1 MRNRDPL
8 RVTQLLIVLV
18 LVLLA
23 GCKRSL
29 ASVEGTSSSLE
40 PVDLQPGERLRV
52 VATTSIV
59 ADVVREVAGD
69 SVELTQLIPVG
80 ADPHSFTPTPQDM
93 AAVSE
98 AHVLFINGAGLE
110 VGLEDLLAGSV
121 GEVPVVAVSEGVAL
135 LSLSGEADGRDH
147 TTDPHTWLDPNNV
160 MIWVDNIWHALA
172 SLDPQ
177 HADEYEARANAYQAS
192 LQQLDQWIR
201 DQVATIPPERR
212 KLVTDHL
219 IFGYFAR
226 TYGFEQVGVVTAGYS
241 TLAEP
246 SARDIAELE
255 EAIKRYDVP
264 AIFVSTSVNPQVA
277 EQIAADTGI
286 KVVSIYTGSLSD
298 EHGPASTYL
307 DYMRYDVS
315 QIVAALRPE

>member
-1 MRNRDPL
+1 MRYWS
-8 RVTQLLIVLV
+8 
-18 LVLLA
+18 
-23 GCKRSL
+23 RSL
-29 ASVEGTSSSLE
+29 LTVCFIVSVLALIMGCVRHPATIQTSSTALDQVE
-40 PVDLQPGERLRV
+40 LQPGEKLRV

-59 ADVVREVAGD
+59 ADVVKAVAD
-69 SVELTQLIPVG
+69 DMVELTQLIPVG
-80 ADPHSFTPTPQDM
+80 ADPHSFTPTPQDI
-93 AAVSE
+93 AAITK

-110 VGLEDLLAGSV
+110 VGLEDLLTSSV
-121 GEVPVVAVSEGVAL
+121 GEVPIVAVSDGIEL
-135 LSLSGEADGRDH
+135 LSLAGNDHGGNH

-160 MIWVDNIWHALA
+160 VIWVDNIWQALA

-177 HADEYEARANAYQAS
+177 HADEYKARAESYQAS
-192 LQQLDQWIR
+192 LRQLDQWIR
-201 DQVATIPPERR
+201 DQVDDIPVEHR

-241 TLAEP
+241 TLSEP

-298 EHGPASTYL
+298 EQGPASTYL
-307 DYMRYDVS
+307 EYMRYDVS
-315 QIVAALRPE
+315 QIVFALRPE